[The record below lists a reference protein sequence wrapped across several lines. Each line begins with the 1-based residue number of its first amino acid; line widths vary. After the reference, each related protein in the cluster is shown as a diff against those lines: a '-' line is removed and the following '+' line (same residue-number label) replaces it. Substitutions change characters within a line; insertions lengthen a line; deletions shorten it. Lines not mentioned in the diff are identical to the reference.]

1 MNRPR
6 RANANM
12 LLNTSQ
18 AVALLSE
25 ILSDDDSFE
34 EGDSLHDPDY
44 FDEDSPRNVDDDNSV
59 EYLSVLVEKNDN
71 VEVDLNEDAEQFT
84 TQITEDAQK

>member
-25 ILSDDDSFE
+25 ILSEDDSFE
-34 EGDSLHDPDY
+34 EDDSLHDPDY
-44 FDEDSPRNVDDDNSV
+44 SDEDSPRNVDDDNSV